1 MTDNPIHAE
10 ILDRHLDSLPRFDP
24 SPGFED
30 RVMTR
35 VLVPPPSWI
44 QSLQRGARSS
54 VESRR
59 IRWLAFGLLGTS
71 AVSLTILSTLILANP
86 TPLSRAIAWMNS
98 ALGIPAWRA
107 FIGVVSDAVRGLYVC
122 LSPLQLSRTAALF
135 VSAVVMGL
143 LVIDVLALRLAMRP
157 NRMAGAE

>member
-1 MTDNPIHAE
+1 MTDNPVHAK

-30 RVMTR
+30 RVMSR

-44 QSLQRGARSS
+44 QSLQRGARSW

-59 IRWLAFGLLGTS
+59 IRWLAFGMLGTS
-71 AVSLTILSTLILANP
+71 TVSLTILAALILANP
-86 TPLSRAIAWMNS
+86 MPLSRAVAWINS
-98 ALGIPAWRA
+98 ALGIPVWRA
-107 FIGVVSDAVRGLYVC
+107 FIGIVSDATLSLYVC
-122 LSPLQLSRTAALF
+122 LSPLQVSRTAALC
-135 VSAVVMGL
+135 VSVAAMGL

-157 NRMAGAE
+157 NRMTGAE

>member
-1 MTDNPIHAE
+1 MTDNPIHAK

-30 RVMTR
+30 RVMSR

-44 QSLQRGARSS
+44 QSLQRGARSW

-71 AVSLTILSTLILANP
+71 TVSLTVLAILILAIP
-86 TPLSRAIAWMNS
+86 TPLSRAIDWMNS

-107 FIGVVSDAVRGLYVC
+107 FIGIVSDSVRSVYVC
-122 LSPLQLSRTAALF
+122 LSPLQLSRSAALL
-135 VSAVVMGL
+135 VAVAAVGF

-157 NRMAGAE
+157 GRMAGAE